1 MTALRIVHAIV
12 APGRG
17 GAEAMAL
24 DLARV
29 QRRAGHEVALVL
41 LSRIPIAADAS
52 SAGLPVTVAPV
63 TSSIDFRG
71 ATRAARAIVSFHPDV
86 VHCHGGRPLVPVAW
100 ARARGALGGPVIYT
114 RHGAGPARSDSTR
127 RANAAVERLLFGA
140 VDAVG
145 CVNEE
150 LCAADRARFAPKPV
164 ELVVNGVDVEA
175 FAPAAAAER
184 AAIKTRL
191 GLPSSALLVVCTS
204 RLVPLKGVDVLVD
217 AWGDVRIAAPAAHL
231 VIAGD
236 GECREMLEERVRR
249 SGAAASVRFV
259 GSIPIVAPLVRA
271 ADVFAFP
278 SVRGCFGRS
287 AIEAL
292 AAGTA
297 VVASRLDGTE
307 RFVTD
312 GETARLVAPGQSAP
326 LATVI
331 SSLLA
336 DEAAR
341 RSLGRRARA
350 LAEARYSIDGM
361 ALAYEA
367 LYARAASHGISPHE
381 QPRPRG

>member
-1 MTALRIVHAIV
+1 LRIVHALV

-17 GAEAMAL
+17 GAETMAI
-24 DLARV
+24 DLARA

-41 LSRIPIAADAS
+41 LSRSLIATDAA
-52 SAGLPVTVAPV
+52 SAALPVTVAPV
-63 TSSIDFRG
+63 TSSIDLRG
-71 ATRAARAIVSFHPDV
+71 AGRAARAIVSFRPDV

-100 ARARGALGGPVIYT
+100 ARARGVLGGLVIYT
-114 RHGAGPARSDSTR
+114 RHGDGLGRRHSTR

-140 VDAVG
+140 VDGVG
-145 CVNEE
+145 CVNQE
-150 LCAADRARFAPKPV
+150 LWAVDRARFARKPV

-217 AWGDVRIAAPAAHL
+217 AWGEVSNAVPAAHL
-231 VIAGD
+231 VIAGE
-236 GECREMLEERVRR
+236 GECREMLVERVRR
-249 SGAAASVRFV
+249 SGAAASVHFV
-259 GSIPIVAPLVRA
+259 GSIPSVAPLVRA

-278 SVRGCFGRS
+278 SVQGCFGRS

-326 LATVI
+326 LAAVI

-341 RSLGRRARA
+341 RSLGLRARA
-350 LAEARYSIDGM
+350 LAEARYSVDGM

-367 LYARAASHGISPHE
+367 LYARAAANGFTPHE
-381 QPRPRG
+381 QPRQAG